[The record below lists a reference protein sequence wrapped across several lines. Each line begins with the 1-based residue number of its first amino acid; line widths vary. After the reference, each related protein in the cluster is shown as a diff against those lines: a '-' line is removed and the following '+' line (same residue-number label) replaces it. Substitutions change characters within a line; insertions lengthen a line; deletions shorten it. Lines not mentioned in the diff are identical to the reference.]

1 VSDLTVPTRE
11 DADAKAWFYLDH
23 RHDIETWAALRAEG
37 RQLLDKH
44 LVGVAAQLEELAE
57 ELDAEMETNDLD
69 SGSWP
74 RAGLR
79 RLIWQH
85 NGTPDV
91 SVVIQWERA
100 RLLTPGPNELAPG
113 PNEWPYVAV
122 RLPADAADEERR
134 RQISEAMRPVRAQ
147 LKGSSGRTFPFWRY
161 VQPLAGSP
169 LDPDALIRD
178 LMASFR
184 ELWSAAAPALDALH
198 AAAAQ
203 PVQRP

>member
-1 VSDLTVPTRE
+1 MSDPTVPTRE

-23 RHDIETWAALRAEG
+23 RHDIETWAALRPEG

-44 LVGVAAQLEELAE
+44 LVGVATQLEELAE
-57 ELDAEMETNDLD
+57 ELDAELETNDLD

-79 RLIWQH
+79 RPTWHH
-85 NGTPDV
+85 NGTADV

-100 RLLTPGPNELAPG
+100 RLLAPG
-113 PNEWPYVAV
+113 SNEWPYVAV
-122 RLPADAADEERR
+122 RLPADGTDEERR
-134 RQISEAMRPVRAQ
+134 RDISEAMRPVRAQ

-161 VQPLAGSP
+161 VQPPAGAP

-178 LMASFR
+178 VLIAFKQ
-184 ELWSAAAPALDALH
+184 LWDAAAPALDALH
-198 AAAAQ
+198 H
-203 PVQRP
+203 RG

>member
-1 VSDLTVPTRE
+1 MSERLVPTRE

-57 ELDAEMETNDLD
+57 ELDAELETNDLD

-79 RLIWQH
+79 LPTWQYH
-85 NGTPDV
+85 GTADV

-100 RLLTPGPNELAPG
+100 RLLTPGS
-113 PNEWPYVAV
+113 NEWPYVAV
-122 RLPADAADEERR
+122 RLPADAAEEERR
-134 RQISEAMRPVRAQ
+134 RQISDAMRTVRSQ
-147 LKGSSGRTFPFWRY
+147 LKGSSSRTFPFWRY
-161 VQPLAGSP
+161 VQPLSSAS
-169 LDPDALIRD
+169 LDPAALIRD
-178 LMASFR
+178 VLIAFR
-184 ELWSAAAPALDALH
+184 QLWDAAAPALDALH
-198 AAAAQ
+198 FAAVQ
-203 PVQRP
+203 PVQNR

>member
-1 VSDLTVPTRE
+1 MSDPTVPTRD

-23 RHDIETWAALRAEG
+23 RHDIETWAALRVEG

-44 LVGVAAQLEELAE
+44 LVGVATQLEELAE
-57 ELDAEMETNDLD
+57 ELDVELESNDLD

-79 RLIWQH
+79 RPVWQH
-85 NGTPDV
+85 NGTADV

-100 RLLTPGPNELAPG
+100 RLLTPGS
-113 PNEWPYVAV
+113 NEWPYVAV
-122 RLPADAADEERR
+122 RLPADAVDEERR

-161 VQPLAGSP
+161 VQPPSGALN
-169 LDPDALIRD
+169 PDALIRD
-178 LMASFR
+178 VLIAFR
-184 ELWSAAAPALDALH
+184 ELWDTAAPALDALH
-198 AAAAQ
+198 TAAAQ

>member
-1 VSDLTVPTRE
+1 MSDPIVPTRE

-44 LVGVAAQLEELAE
+44 LVGVVAQLEELAE
-57 ELDAEMETNDLD
+57 ELDAELETNDLD

-79 RLIWQH
+79 RPIWQH
-85 NGTPDV
+85 NEIADV

-100 RLLTPGPNELAPG
+100 RLLTPG

-134 RQISEAMRPVRAQ
+134 RQISDAMRPVRAE
-147 LKGSSGRTFPFWRY
+147 LKGSSTRTLPFWRY
-161 VQPLAGSP
+161 VQPPAAGAP
-169 LDPDALIRD
+169 LDPDALIHD
-178 LMASFR
+178 VEIAFR
-184 ELWSAAAPALDALH
+184 QLWDAAGPVLDELH
-198 AAAAQ
+198 ARHDGVTAL
-203 PVQRP
+203 

>member
-1 VSDLTVPTRE
+1 MSDPIVPTRE

-57 ELDAEMETNDLD
+57 EFDAELETNDLD

-79 RLIWQH
+79 RLAWQH
-85 NGTPDV
+85 NGTADV
-91 SVVIQWERA
+91 SVAIQWERA
-100 RLLTPGPNELAPG
+100 RLLTPG

-134 RQISEAMRPVRAQ
+134 RQLSEAMRPVRAQ

-161 VQPLAGSP
+161 VQPASGAP
-169 LDPDALIRD
+169 LDPDALTREI
-178 LMASFR
+178 LTSFR
-184 ELWSAAAPALDALH
+184 ELWDAAVPALDDLH
-198 AAAAQ
+198 TAAAQ
-203 PVQRP
+203 PVQDR